1 MNMVD
6 EARILQLV
14 RQHPER
20 PPKMVLGEHI
30 CKLEKVLEGM
40 FRDWAMCHAH
50 PGSYKT
56 VEECRLN
63 EYAGKLS
70 DLGIDVSHIW

>member
-6 EARILQLV
+6 EARISHLV
-14 RQHPER
+14 RQHPEQ
-20 PPKMVLGEHI
+20 PPEHVLGEHI
-30 CKLEKVLEGM
+30 CKLEKMLEGM
-40 FRDWAMCHAH
+40 FRDWAMCHVH